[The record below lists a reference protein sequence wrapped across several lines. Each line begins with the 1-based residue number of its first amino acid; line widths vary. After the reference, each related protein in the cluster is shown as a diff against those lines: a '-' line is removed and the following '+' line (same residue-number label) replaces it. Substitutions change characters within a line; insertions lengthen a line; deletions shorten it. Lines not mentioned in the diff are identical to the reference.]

1 MKSKYIKI
9 TLNKRNEFRT
19 QANLTIFGDIYNNL
33 DVKIDTG
40 CPQSVV
46 PVSKLSIS
54 KDKAAVMKLEAI
66 ADKNVKKTIGF
77 GVNDTEEYKK
87 KARKAFNNGNYTDL
101 KSISFKHDITYL
113 EIAGMHLT
121 NNTIMVN
128 YDGVGNILIGM
139 DILKNWDIHI
149 GQSQITG
156 ECMMLAC
163 PYDILNDEYFKAL
176 NEHFGIGDSI
186 LTAEMYD

>member
-9 TLNKRNEFRT
+9 TLNKRNE
-19 QANLTIFGDIYNNL
+19 
-33 DVKIDTG
+33 
-40 CPQSVV
+40 
-46 PVSKLSIS
+46 
-54 KDKAAVMKLEAI
+54 
-66 ADKNVKKTIGF
+66 
-77 GVNDTEEYKK
+77 
-87 KARKAFNNGNYTDL
+87 
-101 KSISFKHDITYL
+101 
-113 EIAGMHLT
+113 
-121 NNTIMVN
+121 
-128 YDGVGNILIGM
+128 ILIGM